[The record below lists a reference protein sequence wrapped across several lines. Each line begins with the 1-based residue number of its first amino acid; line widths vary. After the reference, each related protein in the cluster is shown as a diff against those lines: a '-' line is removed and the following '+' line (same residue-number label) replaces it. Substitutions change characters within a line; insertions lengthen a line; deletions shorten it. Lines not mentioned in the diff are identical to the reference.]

1 MHKPLA
7 LACLLF
13 MLFGVLPGC
22 DRSDE
27 TPEAARS
34 AAASDSANAP
44 PGEASPYQYMAVC
57 TSKEAHEGNEYVLTK
72 WLDSKYKAGV
82 YGREHSR
89 KRKGHEVIYKERVK
103 P

>member
-1 MHKPLA
+1 MHKPFV

-13 MLFGVLPGC
+13 ILPGC
-22 DRSDE
+22 NRSDE
-27 TPEAARS
+27 TPKAAHS
-34 AAASDSANAP
+34 SAASDSANATL
-44 PGEASPYQYMAVC
+44 PGEALPYQYMAVC
-57 TSKEAHEGNEYVLTK
+57 TTKEAHEGNEYVLTK
-72 WLDSKYKAGV
+72 WLDSKYKAEV